1 MNCDYTKKRIYKPVF
16 YTVPLGNSLIDAG
29 ENKAEITGDVT
40 PFRARSV
47 ILNEESN
54 FDNSR
59 FAFNKSLSVVF
70 DGYFPQ
76 LKDFSGCI
84 IVEGH
89 DGSKWLVNVDFVP
102 TLGYVYNI
110 DGSDERTNYTFH
122 FSSNFATTI
131 VNDEGIAFPSPE
143 PACGYALLG
152 SEKLFLAERRNAGVD
167 KDLKPVLN
175 GAMTEVNC
183 NSGSVSATETYSGGT
198 YTSSVSFTL
207 TFGEY
212 SNMFHY
218 NLLRFVQNK
227 FSAKISKHGGNPLY
241 IGWRG
246 DGLFPK
252 FSIATAES
260 VEEDDLIT
268 ITLTQKGHLPLI
280 STEGEAES
288 GQTSFWR
295 YVTGASGVD
304 TMVCVG
310 DGTAIY
316 TLKAEYD
323 SNMNPTGRYSQKEGY
338 DWTSRIAG
346 IIPQGWDDYQTVQ
359 WDACHVGG
367 ACDWTENNLPS
378 TIEFDYAYQQKTF
391 NLMMD
396 CDFSIADWPSWVQF
410 SQTSFSANIPYD
422 FTITATTY
430 EQGAMTGEL
439 TIVDSSGAKR
449 HTSTLVW
456 NPLNII
462 NDKVRSVNALS
473 RTFVFTLNVDVHQ
486 LQVYG
491 QSGVFDWQLYDNPN
505 SIVITIPANTGSTD
519 VTYSLSLLNNV
530 IGVTDT
536 LYIHQSRTYT
546 QEEFM
551 GYVCE
556 GGDKYAQ
563 YQVYKAWCADCQ
575 YVNSGMRTELVETGS
590 TYCDTVQFKSEP
602 GHYICIGNVPHEAS
616 HVFRSDDGGATW
628 TPTGEV
634 EIGAPLDNPQGGCT
648 VSGEQWVL
656 TNQKQCSSN

>member
-1 MNCDYTKKRIYKPVF
+1 MNCVYQKKTYKPVI
-16 YTVPLGNSLIDAG
+16 YTVPIGNAAINAG
-29 ENKAEITGDVT
+29 EDSAAITGNIT
-40 PFRARSV
+40 AYRPRSV
-47 ILNEESN
+47 VLVEDSN
-54 FDNSR
+54 FDNDR
-59 FAFNKSLSVVF
+59 FQFSKTLSVVF
-70 DGYFPQ
+70 DDYFPQ
-76 LKDFSGCI
+76 LKDFNGCI
-84 IVEGH
+84 IIESQ
-89 DGSKWLVNVDFVP
+89 DGTHWLVNVDYAP
-102 TLGYVYNI
+102 TVEYTYTIN
-110 DGSDERTNYTFH
+110 DSDETTNYTFH
-122 FSSNFATTI
+122 FQSNFATTLI
-131 VNDEGIAFPSPE
+131 DEDTSFPSPE
-143 PACGYALLG
+143 QSACGYTLLG
-152 SEKLFLAERRNAGVD
+152 SDKLFLAERQNAGVD
-167 KDLKPVLN
+167 KDLAPILN
-175 GAMTEVNC
+175 GQMTEVNS
-183 NSGSVSATETYSGGT
+183 NPRSVSATETYSGGS
-198 YTSSVSFTL
+198 YTTSVSFTL

-212 SNMFHY
+212 NGMYHY
-218 NLLRFVQNK
+218 NLLKFVKNRY
-227 FSAKISKHGGNPLY
+227 SAKISKHDGAPLY

-246 DGLFPK
+246 DGLFPR
-252 FSIATAES
+252 FTVNTAES
-260 VEEDDLIT
+260 VEDDDLIT
-268 ITLTQKGHLPLI
+268 VTLTQKGHFPLI

-288 GQTSFWR
+288 GETSSWR
-295 YVTGASGVD
+295 YVTGTSGVN

-310 DGTAIY
+310 NGTAIY

-323 SNMNPTGRYSQKEGY
+323 SNSNPTGRYSQKEGY
-338 DWTSRIAG
+338 DWSSRIAG
-346 IIPQGWDDYQTVQ
+346 IIPQTWDDYYTVQ
-359 WDACHVGG
+359 WDACHVDGT
-367 ACDWTENNLPS
+367 CDWTENNLPS

-391 NLMMD
+391 RLMMT
-396 CDFSIADWPSWVQF
+396 CDFSIADFPSWVQF
-410 SQTSFSANIPYD
+410 SQTSFSADVPYD
-422 FTITATTY
+422 LVITATTY
-430 EQGAMTGEL
+430 EQSAMTGEL
-439 TIVDSSGAKR
+439 TIVDSNGTKR
-449 HTSTLVW
+449 QTTTLVW

-462 NDKVRSVNALS
+462 NDKERIVNALS

-491 QSGVFDWQLYDNPN
+491 QSGVFTWQLYDNPN

-546 QEEFM
+546 TEEFI

-575 YVNSGMRTELVETGS
+575 YVNAGMRTELVETGS

-616 HVFRSDDGGATW
+616 HVYRSDDGGATW